1 MLAPSYRIEEPV
13 LPAFKPAFFALFLL
27 AACDQTAAIAP
38 QPDLPADDP
47 RQAELLAA
55 ECTIYF
61 AAVVKLEAEGRAPSG
76 NPSRGCPAEAA
87 GIAADINPM
96 VSVPS
101 VTPGYPQTLYNRMLA
116 RGIPADLAD
125 DIAKSKAFW
134 DLVAKRDSLLAGF

>member
-1 MLAPSYRIEEPV
+1 MPS
-13 LPAFKPAFFALFLL
+13 FKHAIFALGLL

-47 RQAELLAA
+47 RQAELLAG

-61 AAVVKLEAEGRAPSG
+61 AAVTRMEADGREVSG
-76 NPSRGCPAEAA
+76 NPTRGCPPEAA
-87 GIAADINPM
+87 GVSADINAM
-96 VSVPS
+96 ISVPP
-101 VTPGYPQTLYNRMLA
+101 VTPGYPQTLYDRMVA
-116 RGIPADLAD
+116 RGIPVDVAD

>member
-1 MLAPSYRIEEPV
+1 MPTFKH
-13 LPAFKPAFFALFLL
+13 AFLALFLL

-55 ECTIYF
+55 ECTIYY
-61 AAVVKLEAEGRAPSG
+61 AAVTKLEADGRVVGG
-76 NPSRGCPAEAA
+76 NPTRGCPADAA

-96 VSVPS
+96 VSVPP
-101 VTPGYPQTLYNRMLA
+101 VTPGYPQTLYDRMVA
-116 RGIPADLAD
+116 RGIPADLAG